1 MIKPQLLIAGMLSLA
16 TCAGTL
22 AEESLSLATLRIDIA
37 PTRVW
42 QALQHQ
48 MAADGI
54 TPLQANHQRFEV
66 SLALPRTGEVNLDVA
81 WDEVSGGTLLSWRPA
96 APASAEWMAR
106 LATRAASEPRENYL
120 CGGQGSNPADLPEAS
135 LSGTL
140 TCGGGGGQL
149 ASALF
154 ELEKC
159 GDYESA
165 LKILAACV
173 KEKHAGGLIRL
184 AWFHENGLGVPQR
197 PEQMTK
203 YLRQAAESTT
213 PGYQESARVLYASAL
228 YFGIGIPVDR
238 KSALQLFRQ
247 AANAG
252 EADAIHFLAHGYS
265 AAWRN
270 QDGSFLKDPEWSS
283 LHAGQPQAKGV
294 LP

>member
-1 MIKPQLLIAGMLSLA
+1 MIKLPLLIAGMLSLA
-16 TCAGTL
+16 TCAGAL
-22 AEESLSLATLRIDIA
+22 AEESLGLATLQIDAA

-48 MAADGI
+48 MAAEGI
-54 TPLQANHQRFEV
+54 TPLQANHQRFEA
-66 SLALPRTGEVNLDVA
+66 SLALPKTGEVYLDVA
-81 WDEVSGGTLLSWRPA
+81 WDEASGGTRLSWTPA

-120 CGGQGSNPADLPEAS
+120 CGGQDSNPADLPEDS
-135 LSGTL
+135 LSGAPS
-140 TCGGGGGQL
+140 CGGGGGQL

-165 LKILAACV
+165 LRILAACV
-173 KEKHAGGLIRL
+173 RENHAGGLIRL

-213 PGYQESARVLYASAL
+213 PGYTESARVQYATAR

-238 KSALQLFRQ
+238 SHALQLFRQ
-247 AANAG
+247 AAKAG

-265 AAWRN
+265 AAWRDQAGN
-270 QDGSFLKDPEWSS
+270 FLRDPEWSS
-283 LHAGQPQAKGV
+283 APAGQPQAEEV